1 MTTNLEKVD
10 QYSAIISNVLLE
22 TTPICSDVINI
33 ITSYLKPVLKFKC
46 GEAINIDGEH
56 VEYGISRPCICK
68 NSIIERITKRYI
80 IVSYEYL
87 DREQKLMVGLY
98 LDKNGHQYVNK
109 TVAHINKQKKI
120 VRKYVKVYPELSYN
134 L

>member
-1 MTTNLEKVD
+1 MTTSLEKLN

-22 TTPICSDVINI
+22 TTPICTDVVNI
-33 ITSYLKPVLKFKC
+33 IASYLTPVLKFKC
-46 GEAINIDGEH
+46 DEEINIDGEY
-56 VEYGISRPCICK
+56 VDIGQSRPNIYK

-80 IVSYEYL
+80 IVKFEYSGSDQQL
-87 DREQKLMVGLY
+87 QLGLY
-98 LDKNGHQYVNK
+98 VDKNGHQYVNK

-120 VRKYVKVYPELSYN
+120 VRKYVRVYPELSYN